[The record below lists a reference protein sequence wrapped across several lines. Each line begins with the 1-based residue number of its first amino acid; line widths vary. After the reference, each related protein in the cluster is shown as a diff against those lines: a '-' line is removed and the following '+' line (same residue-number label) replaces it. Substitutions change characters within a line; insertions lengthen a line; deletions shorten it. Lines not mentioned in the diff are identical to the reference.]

1 MSIRGYTD
9 ARAFDQRVTFER
21 KSRVDEADGSVTEI
35 WSPLHKSCWA
45 RVDGAKATSPE
56 PMIDDGIHTPRDYL
70 IWIRSEVFADLQL
83 TPLDRV
89 RWGTQI
95 LDIRDIPDQQRR
107 GRIIAVIA
115 RAGLNQG

>member
-9 ARAFDQRVTFER
+9 ARSFDQRVQFQR
-21 KSRVDEADGSVTEI
+21 KSRTDQPDGSVQET
-35 WSPLHKSCWA
+35 WLPLHTGCWA

-56 PMIDDGIHTPRDYL
+56 PMVDDGIHTPRDYL
-70 IWIRSEVFADLQL
+70 VWIRSEIFADLKL

-89 RWGTQI
+89 LWGDQI